1 MITPVAREIA
11 MTAGDRAYWR
21 HNENSTGSFAVRP
34 RLTDGRARRRKRFRG
49 EFWGRHALRLDSA
62 WRSFFVRDVAQRRVS
77 HPPRPFCEFYDD
89 SGTRIIP
96 VGISLLYKPPLSE
109 YGGTIYFGAGGG
121 ALLIRGQ
128 PGPGLPTGTDGMIT
142 VAGGLSFGV
151 GTRAGVF
158 VQVRWFRSFED
169 QTAENEIGVQA
180 GLRFYLSEG

>member
-1 MITPVAREIA
+1 MRIRLVVLLSGLALL
-11 MTAGDRAYWR
+11 TAAPAAGRD
-21 HNENSTGSFAVRP
+21 FAVNFGGGTLFDSTRP
-34 RLTDGRARRRKRFRG
+34 GGHF
-49 EFWGRHALRLDSA
+49 
-62 WRSFFVRDVAQRRVS
+62 SFEMSLSDEYPTHLA
-77 HPPRPFCEFYDD
+77 PFCEFYDD

-180 GLRFYLSEG
+180 GLRFFLSEG

>member
-1 MITPVAREIA
+1 MRFRLLTLLSGLALLAAAPVCAREFG
-11 MTAGDRAYWR
+11 MSLGGGTLFDP
-21 HNENSTGSFAVRP
+21 TRP
-34 RLTDGRARRRKRFRG
+34 GGHFSLEMSLSDEYPTHLA
-49 EFWGRHALRLDSA
+49 
-62 WRSFFVRDVAQRRVS
+62 
-77 HPPRPFCEFYDD
+77 PFCEFYSK
-89 SGTRIIP
+89 SGIRIIP
-96 VGISLLYKPPLSE
+96 IGISLLYKPPLSE

-128 PGPGLPTGTDGMIT
+128 PTPGLATGTDGMIT

-180 GLRFYLSEG
+180 GLRFDLSGG